1 MAVMDSPRLGAR
13 ELNDVSARPT
23 YMNCDQIREAVSAMI
38 DDEEPDLSAVIVEAH
53 LAGCPACC
61 DWRERAH
68 AFLRASRI
76 GSPGP
81 APGPAPGWLAVLVS
95 RAPSRFRSAGAL
107 LRGLV
112 VLIAL
117 TMLVLTVPLFTAD
130 LADTA
135 RDTGAFEAALAV
147 TFLLVAWRPQ
157 RAAGVAVVAGLAGA
171 LLVALE
177 AGALANGGGS
187 LVDLGRHLAA
197 LAGGLVVTLISRRTP
212 SNQACA
218 QTSRIPA
225 GLALLRGRRAFPTR
239 TQANRAP
246 AVACSDTAAGDEEVA
261 RAATNRPGAAV
272 EKAAS

>member
-13 ELNDVSARPT
+13 ELNDVLARPT

-61 DWRERAH
+61 DWKERAH

-117 TMLVLTVPLFTAD
+117 TMLALTVPLFTAD

-177 AGALANGGGS
+177 AGALATSLHFHGMHVSPSGNADNVFLSVPSGS
-187 LVDLGRHLAA
+187 SLPTTGTSLR
-197 LAGGLVVTLISRRTP
+197 TSRRERTGTTTMT
-212 SNQACA
+212 CA
-218 QTSRIPA
+218 W
-225 GLALLRGRRAFPTR
+225 
-239 TQANRAP
+239 
-246 AVACSDTAAGDEEVA
+246 D
-261 RAATNRPGAAV
+261 RPQV
-272 EKAAS
+272 N

>member
-95 RAPSRFRSAGAL
+95 RAPSRFRSAAAW
-107 LRGLV
+107 LRAVG
-112 VLIAL
+112 VLIAV
-117 TMLVLTVPLFTAD
+117 TMLVLTVPLFTGHPV
-130 LADTA
+130 DTTHDA
-135 RDTGAFEAALAV
+135 GAFEAALAV
-147 TFLLVAWRPQ
+147 VFLLAAWRPL
-157 RAAGVAVVAGLAGA
+157 RAAGVAIVAGPAGVF
-171 LLVALE
+171 LVALE
-177 AGALANGGGS
+177 AGALARGGGS
-187 LVDLGRHLAA
+187 LLDLSRHLAT
-197 LAGGLVVTLISRRTP
+197 LAGWLVFTLIVRRTP
-212 SNQACA
+212 PDQAWK
-218 QTSRIPA
+218 QTSRMPA
-225 GLALLRGRRAFPTR
+225 ALTLLRRRRAFPSR
-239 TQANRAP
+239 TQTNPAA
-246 AVACSDTAAGDEEVA
+246 AVACSDAARGDDE
-261 RAATNRPGAAV
+261 AAA
-272 EKAAS
+272 

>member
-1 MAVMDSPRLGAR
+1 
-13 ELNDVSARPT
+13 
-23 YMNCDQIREAVSAMI
+23 MI

-61 DWRERAH
+61 DWKERAH

-76 GSPGP
+76 GSRGP
-81 APGPAPGWLAVLVS
+81 APGSAPGWLAVLVS

-130 LADTA
+130 PADTA

-187 LVDLGRHLAA
+187 LVDLGRHPGDPDRAGAGHRRGRGDLDRRAGSRRYIHRLRCRPQFRTVA
-197 LAGGLVVTLISRRTP
+197 RPARRRLLAGQDHHRRRRCFP
-212 SNQACA
+212 SDD
-218 QTSRIPA
+218 
-225 GLALLRGRRAFPTR
+225 LR
-239 TQANRAP
+239 
-246 AVACSDTAAGDEEVA
+246 S
-261 RAATNRPGAAV
+261 PGACGCATHM
-272 EKAAS
+272 